1 MNLWTVIAN
10 ANDITVWQSLYRI
23 VSLQDYNTRVVLL
36 GTGLLGTLAGLVGSF
51 ALLRKRALLGDALSH
66 ATLPGIALA
75 FLLANAWGFHEKSL
89 GILLVGAAISGILGT
104 VTILLIRRYTRLYED
119 TAMGIVLSV
128 FFGLGVVLLGLVQQ
142 TPGGNAA
149 GLETFIYGRAASI
162 SQADVQLIAVVGL
175 VAAALVSLGFKELTL
190 LCFDETYAA
199 TRGYRVWLLDLSLM
213 TLMVLVTIVGLQ
225 SVGLILMIALLVIP
239 PAAARFWTDR
249 LPVMVFLAMVFGA
262 TSCLLGAIASG
273 LYPRLPSGAMM
284 VLAAAG
290 CFGVS
295 LLFGYRRGIVW
306 DFAQQL
312 QYRFRTDRQHLLR
325 ALFEQLE
332 IRDRDDSE
340 KFATTTDIPESDL
353 LAMRSW
359 SSTQLRRSAWHAAQA
374 GLVVASPPN
383 QWRLTISGYHAARK
397 LVHDHRLL
405 ELYLIRHADIA
416 PSRVDQDAD
425 AIEHWLEPAMIAELE
440 AEMSSTISQQKLPA
454 SPHPVVPTITP
465 GDDALRNRNNHGQ
478 H

>member
-1 MNLWTVIAN
+1 MNPFSLIAD
-10 ANDITVWQSLYRI
+10 ANEAGIWPSLYRI

-75 FLLANAWGFHEKSL
+75 FLLANAWGVREKSL
-89 GILLVGAAISGILGT
+89 GLLLIGAAISGVLGT

-162 SQADVQLIAVVGL
+162 SQADVRLIAGVGL
-175 VAAALVSLGFKELTL
+175 VAVALVALGFKELTL

-199 TRGYRVWLLDLSLM
+199 TRGYRVWILDLSLM
-213 TLMVLVTIVGLQ
+213 SLMVLVTIVGLQ

-249 LPVMVFLAMVFGA
+249 LPVMVILAMAIGA
-262 TSCLLGAIASG
+262 VSCLMGAIASG
-273 LYPRLPSGAMM
+273 LFPRLPSGAMM
-284 VLAAAG
+284 VLAAAVG
-290 CFGVS
+290 FGVS
-295 LLFGYRRGIVW
+295 LLFGYRRGIIW
-306 DFAQQL
+306 DWWQQM
-312 QYRFRTDRQHLLR
+312 QYRRRTDRQHLLR

-332 IRDRDDSE
+332 NRDTDESE
-340 KFATTTDIPESDL
+340 RTATTTDIREADL

-359 SSTQLRRSAWHAAQA
+359 SAAQLRRSAWQAAQA
-374 GLVVASPPN
+374 GLVVASPPHY
-383 QWRLTISGYHAARK
+383 WRLTARGYYAARK
-397 LVHDHRLL
+397 LAHDHRLL

-416 PSRVDQDAD
+416 PSRVDQGAD
-425 AIEHWLEPAMIAELE
+425 AIEHWLEPAMIAELD
-440 AEMSSTISQQKLPA
+440 AELLSSAESPKMPA
-454 SPHPVVPTITP
+454 SPHPVGLPMDP
-465 GDDALRNRNNHGQ
+465 SNRAAAKRDNHG
-478 H
+478 